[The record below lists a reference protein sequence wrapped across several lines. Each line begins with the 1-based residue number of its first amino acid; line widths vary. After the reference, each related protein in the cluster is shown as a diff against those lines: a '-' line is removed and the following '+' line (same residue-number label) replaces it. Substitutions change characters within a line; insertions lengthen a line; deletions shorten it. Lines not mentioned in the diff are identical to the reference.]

1 MMDERFFDAILGNKL
16 LLGLALLVARIWM
29 AVLFLTFGINK
40 LIHTGA
46 MQEYMQL
53 HNGSVPVGLIY
64 LAILVQI
71 ACGGC
76 VALGYHTRFN
86 ALMLAGFC
94 IIATSLFH
102 TNFAM
107 EGELTNFLKDFAI
120 AGGFLFMIAFGPG
133 PLSLDARFRR
143 VKQREAM
150 GEPSAAVR

>member
-76 VALGYHTRFN
+76 VALGYHT
-86 ALMLAGFC
+86 
-94 IIATSLFH
+94 
-102 TNFAM
+102 
-107 EGELTNFLKDFAI
+107 
-120 AGGFLFMIAFGPG
+120 
-133 PLSLDARFRR
+133 
-143 VKQREAM
+143 
-150 GEPSAAVR
+150 